1 MTEDDDLRKR
11 ISDWL
16 DRVEPLVEQLTN
28 AILYQR
34 VPDPGTHKLRFV
46 PANAETARRARE
58 GRAARRAGMSL
69 EDFREQ
75 YPGLDRWPPP
85 PDWML

>member
-16 DRVEPLVEQLTN
+16 DRVEPLVEQLVN
-28 AILYQR
+28 AILYQK
-34 VPDPGTHKLRFV
+34 VANPDTHKLGFT
-46 PANAETARRARE
+46 PANPETARRARM
-58 GRAARRAGMSL
+58 GKWARKAGL
-69 EDFREQ
+69 TIEEFERQ